1 MLDAHESRK
10 DEEQDGCSE
19 YVHRLESAPEEAE
32 NDKRKSHYVGVMA
45 QFRSM
50 FKELRQSN
58 LQCICSTLSSRG
70 SIRLARMSLV
80 NVINR

>member
-1 MLDAHESRK
+1 MLNAHESGE
-10 DEEQDGCSE
+10 DEEQDGRGE
-19 YVHRLESAPEEAE
+19 DVHRLESAPEEAD

-70 SIRLARMSLV
+70 
-80 NVINR
+80 

>member
-1 MLDAHESRK
+1 
-10 DEEQDGCSE
+10 
-19 YVHRLESAPEEAE
+19 
-32 NDKRKSHYVGVMA
+32 MA

-70 SIRLARMSLV
+70 QRLYVRMSWV
-80 NVINR
+80 NVIIRNRGAYIIDGL